1 LTGRIYLFAGT
12 VVELATGRYGCEQ
25 MGEVKSM
32 NKLPS
37 DGWYEAVISIKS
49 GGIGTNDISREIFN
63 ETFDAF
69 MSGEFDKAYQGF
81 LKMAE
86 AGSSVSQYYLAVMF
100 LNGKGVLQ
108 DYCLAHMWLNIAS
121 SRGHDKAR
129 RQLEKL
135 TRNMTAEQVADA
147 QQQAGNWVNSQSS
160 NGASGE

>member
-1 LTGRIYLFAGT
+1 
-12 VVELATGRYGCEQ
+12 

-32 NKLPS
+32 KKLPP
-37 DGWYEAVISIKS
+37 DGWYEAVISVNS
-49 GGIGTNDISREIFN
+49 GGIGTNDISPEKFN
-63 ETFDAF
+63 ETFEAF

-81 LKMAE
+81 LEMAE

-108 DYCLAHMWLNIAS
+108 DFCLAHMWFNIAS

-129 RQLEKL
+129 GQIQKL

-147 QQQAGNWVNSQSS
+147 QQQARNWLNSQSS
-160 NGASGE
+160 NGAIEEQI